1 MAKGMNESLQDSLT
15 ALIPKLVDS
24 GQVVSNLTRLSGGAS
39 QETYAFDVQNDQDTI
54 KLILRR
60 SPTGLERDSSTASI
74 TLSQEAEL
82 IELAGTRGV
91 PVPKVIYVC
100 DSDDNI
106 GDAFVM
112 SREIGETVARKIL
125 RDDTYKSARK
135 LLAQQCGSAL
145 AKIHSV
151 DIDSLDWLQKR
162 DGIAQ
167 LDRYEEIFRGFN
179 LHRPIFELAIRW
191 LRDNPPKPAETVLAH
206 GDFRLGNLMVDE
218 NGLGS
223 VLDWELAHLGDPR
236 EDIAW
241 ICVNSWRFGVTENR
255 VGGFGNLNELL
266 EAYNEVSG
274 RNFSANEI
282 DWFEILG
289 SLKWGIMCMTMYE
302 VFRSGADPSVE
313 RAAIGRRVSETEI
326 DIINLLERL

>member
-1 MAKGMNESLQDSLT
+1 MNESLQDSLS

-24 GQVVSNLTRLSGGAS
+24 GQIGSNLTRLSGGAS
-39 QETYAFDVQNDQDTI
+39 QETYAFDVETDSNTI
-54 KLILRR
+54 QLILRR
-60 SPTGLERDSSTASI
+60 SPIGLERDSSTASI
-74 TLSQEAEL
+74 TLAQEAEL
-82 IELAGTRGV
+82 IELAHTKGV

-125 RDDTYKSARK
+125 RDDTYKTARK
-135 LLAQQCGSAL
+135 VLAKQCGTAL

-151 DIDSLDWLQKR
+151 AIDSLDWLQAR
-162 DGIAQ
+162 DGLAQ
-167 LDRYEEIFRGFN
+167 LDRYEEIFRSFG

-191 LRDNPPKPAETVLAH
+191 LRDNLPKPAETVLAH
-206 GDFRLGNLMVDE
+206 GDYRLGNLMVDDS
-218 NGLGS
+218 GLVS

-255 VGGFGNLNELL
+255 VGGFGDLDEFLDS
-266 EAYNEVSG
+266 YNAVSG
-274 RNFSANEI
+274 RNFSAKEI

-326 DIINLLERL
+326 DIINLLERI